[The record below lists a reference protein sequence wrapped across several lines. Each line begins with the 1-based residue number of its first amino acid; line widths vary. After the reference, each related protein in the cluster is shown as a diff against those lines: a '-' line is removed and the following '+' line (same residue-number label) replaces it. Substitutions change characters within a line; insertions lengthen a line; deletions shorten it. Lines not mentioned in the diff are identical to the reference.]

1 MTLHDKVTVLDPFT
15 HTEQE
20 NKKIMDIVYFQEKI
34 MIDETL
40 CTLVAVG
47 GKFLEKETF
56 KKVLKKIDEI
66 RRISRAQI
74 HTLTFKAYFCHSQP
88 SVTSTLPSP
97 PFSLLTQISKSKT
110 LEYELFLTF
119 LTVIT

>member
-74 HTLTFKAYFCHSQP
+74 HTLTSKAYFCHSQP

-97 PFSLLTQISKSKT
+97 PFSLKYLNLKA
-110 LEYELFLTF
+110 LNMNYF
-119 LTVIT
+119 